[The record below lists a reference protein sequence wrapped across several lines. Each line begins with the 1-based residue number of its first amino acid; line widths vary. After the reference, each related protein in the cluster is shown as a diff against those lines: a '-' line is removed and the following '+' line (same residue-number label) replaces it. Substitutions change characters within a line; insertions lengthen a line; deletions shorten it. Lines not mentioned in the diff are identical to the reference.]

1 MLFLIDSEEI
11 GDGILACHPI
21 ASRRHLSVL
30 TAAEGRMCLQSSR
43 TAELI
48 PGLS

>member
-1 MLFLIDSEEI
+1 MGSWHATQTPLPSKQEAFLQA
-11 GDGILACHPI
+11 GDI
-21 ASRRHLSVL
+21 SVL
-30 TAAEGRMCLQSSR
+30 TAAEGRVCLQSR